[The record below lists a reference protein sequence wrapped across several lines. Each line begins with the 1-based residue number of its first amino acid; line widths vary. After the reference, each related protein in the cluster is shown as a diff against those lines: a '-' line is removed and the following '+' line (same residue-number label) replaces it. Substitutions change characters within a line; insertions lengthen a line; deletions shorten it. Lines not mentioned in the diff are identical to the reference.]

1 MRKILGQEASCVCGS
16 WFRKIQKIEDVAE
29 GKLMCLGLLGW
40 GGAEGTV
47 RLGNP
52 EWETWL
58 GSAGAQELLWVVLQD
73 RELLWAA
80 LALDCPQQGLCL
92 SRGPPRAAPAAITRF
107 PELGIKGVWPEPA
120 CSRPWGV
127 QCPRSLGAAS
137 WPDRIDPG
145 LGSREAPRVVPVPR

>member
-1 MRKILGQEASCVCGS
+1 MRKILGQEASSVCGS

-80 LALDCPQQGLCL
+80 LALIVPSRDCASPVALPEQLLLPSPASL
-92 SRGPPRAAPAAITRF
+92 SL
-107 PELGIKGVWPEPA
+107 E
-120 CSRPWGV
+120 
-127 QCPRSLGAAS
+127 
-137 WPDRIDPG
+137 
-145 LGSREAPRVVPVPR
+145 